1 MKKGFSFIIALL
13 YVLLAAAQQKPN
25 IIFIYADDLGYGD
38 LSCYGATKI
47 KTPHIDALAKKG
59 LRFTN
64 AHTSSATCTPSRY
77 SLLTGQYA
85 WRIKGTGIAPGN
97 AALIIPTDRPT
108 LAGMLQKAGYQTA
121 AIGKWH
127 LGLGTKDGPDW
138 NHEIKPGPGELGFNY
153 SYIIPATGDRV
164 PCVFVENHHV
174 VNLDPS
180 DTIIVSY
187 KEPIANEPTGKLHPG
202 LLSLHPSHG
211 HDQAIV
217 NGISRIGYMS
227 GGKAALWQDSSIADI
242 LTRKAIGFIEKNKA
256 QPFFIYFATHDIHV
270 PRAPNKR
277 FAGKSGLASRGDV
290 ILQLDDCAGRI
301 CRALDSLHLT
311 ENTLI
316 IFSSDNGPVVN
327 DGYEDEA
334 VAKLNGHTPAGILK
348 GGKYSAFEAGTRVPL
363 IVQWPG
369 KILPG
374 KTSAALFSQLDIY
387 ASLAALTQQSLAGNE
402 APDSFN
408 SLDVLLG
415 HSVKDRV
422 YAVEHAGVLSL
433 LKDKWKYIEPGNGE
447 TYDTNT
453 DIQLGNSPQPQLY
466 DLSKDLREQTN
477 LAAKYPGIVKSMAAW
492 LEKIKHQ
499 PATRLPSL

>member
-38 LSCYGATKI
+38 LSCYAATKI

-97 AALIIPTDRPT
+97 AALIIPTDQPT

-127 LGLGTKDGPDW
+127 LGLGTAGGPDW

-187 KEPIANEPTGKLHPG
+187 KEAIANEPTGKLNPE

-270 PRAPNKR
+270 PK
-277 FAGKSGLASRGDV
+277 
-290 ILQLDDCAGRI
+290 
-301 CRALDSLHLT
+301 
-311 ENTLI
+311 
-316 IFSSDNGPVVN
+316 
-327 DGYEDEA
+327 
-334 VAKLNGHTPAGILK
+334 
-348 GGKYSAFEAGTRVPL
+348 
-363 IVQWPG
+363 
-369 KILPG
+369 
-374 KTSAALFSQLDIY
+374 
-387 ASLAALTQQSLAGNE
+387 
-402 APDSFN
+402 
-408 SLDVLLG
+408 
-415 HSVKDRV
+415 
-422 YAVEHAGVLSL
+422 
-433 LKDKWKYIEPGNGE
+433 
-447 TYDTNT
+447 
-453 DIQLGNSPQPQLY
+453 
-466 DLSKDLREQTN
+466 
-477 LAAKYPGIVKSMAAW
+477 
-492 LEKIKHQ
+492 
-499 PATRLPSL
+499 